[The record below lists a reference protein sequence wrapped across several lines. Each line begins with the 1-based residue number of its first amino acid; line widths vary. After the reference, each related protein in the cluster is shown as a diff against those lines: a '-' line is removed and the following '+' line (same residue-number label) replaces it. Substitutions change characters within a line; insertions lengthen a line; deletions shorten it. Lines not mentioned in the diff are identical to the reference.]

1 MKITY
6 TFPCTKNS
14 LSEVRQKV
22 AMQLSQSGISETTR
36 NRIVLAIDEAC
47 ANAIIH
53 GHRCDG
59 NRQISM
65 DVAIKGNQMQVDI
78 YDVGKIAPP
87 ARRVGST
94 RPDINAYV
102 ESRRCGGLGLP
113 LIHSIMDQVQ
123 YHIRGNQTICSLRK
137 TLR

>member
-6 TFPCTKNS
+6 TFPCSKNS
-14 LSEVRQKV
+14 LREVRQKI
-22 AMQLSQSGISETTR
+22 SQYLAKYGVNETKR

-53 GHRCDG
+53 GNRCDG
-59 NRQISM
+59 SRQLSM
-65 DVAIKGNQMQVDI
+65 DVAIKDEQMQVDI
-78 YDVGKIAPP
+78 YDVGKMKGG
-87 ARRVGST
+87 RRAASV

-113 LIHSIMDQVQ
+113 LMHSIMDQVH
-123 YHIRGNQTICSLRK
+123 YHSRGNLTICSLRK
-137 TLR
+137 NLA

>member
-6 TFPCTKNS
+6 TFPCNKSS
-14 LSEVRQKV
+14 LCEVRQKV
-22 AMQLSQSGISETTR
+22 ALQLSHYGVSEKTR

-53 GHRCDG
+53 GHRCDS
-59 NRQISM
+59 NRHISM
-65 DVAIKGNQMQVDI
+65 DVAIKDGQMHVDI
-78 YDVGKIAPP
+78 YDVGKINAAP
-87 ARRVGST
+87 RRASV

-113 LIHSIMDQVQ
+113 LMHSIMDQVH
-123 YHIRGNQTICSLRK
+123 YHSRGNQTICSLRK
-137 TLR
+137 NLD